1 MTKNTPYDT
10 KRLTDKWAAIKTSYT
25 VYKFQGVKVY
35 IRQSFIEHAIRCTVF
50 FVFFLFSR
58 HFLLLEKEFQSKFL
72 CKFGEKKNSSE
83 MDEIVEKIRARIAK
97 VDPNG
102 PRKVAGVFQLNVKS
116 ADGSTRAITL
126 DLNKLEV
133 LDGNVHDAP
142 DVSVDFDTETLEQV
156 TKNETS
162 LVDAI
167 ETGKATLSGD
177 VDLATKL
184 GNIISTKPIE

>member
-25 VYKFQGVKVY
+25 AYKFQGVKVY

-58 HFLLLEKEFQSKFL
+58 HFLLLEKEFQSKF
-72 CKFGEKKNSSE
+72 CANFVKKKSSE

-133 LDGNVHDAP
+133 LDDNVHDAP

>member
-25 VYKFQGVKVY
+25 AYKFQGVKVY

-58 HFLLLEKEFQSKFL
+58 HFLLLEKEFQSKF
-72 CKFGEKKNSSE
+72 CANFVKKKSSE